1 MNKTLD
7 VDKINIS
14 QSSKKLL
21 GEISGLIDTIKKEKK
36 EYKVILL
43 AFMKIHCADFK
54 DRMFNKSL
62 EFHNNNLIKKKYSK
76 STVNSYVSDTFR
88 KKETSIAQ
96 NLDQILEIVVN
107 DFIKDY
113 IEHHQMFSQN
123 FHSLMPIIKAIENT
137 AIESNFIDTQIAV
150 LNLAPKFTRQKSKQ
164 TEE

>member
-1 MNKTLD
+1 MNKILNID
-7 VDKINIS
+7 EINIS
-14 QSSKKLL
+14 QNSKKLL
-21 GEISGLIDTIKKEKK
+21 GEISGLIDTIKKDKR

-43 AFMKIHCADFK
+43 CFMKNYCADFK

-62 EFHNNNLIKKKYSK
+62 EFHKNNLIKKKYSK

-113 IEHHQMFSQN
+113 IEHHQKFSQN
-123 FHSLMPIIKAIENT
+123 FHSLMPIINAIENT
-137 AIESNFIDTQIAV
+137 VSESNFVDTQIAV
-150 LNLAPKFTRQKSKQ
+150 LNLPPKFTRQKSNQ
-164 TEE
+164 TAE